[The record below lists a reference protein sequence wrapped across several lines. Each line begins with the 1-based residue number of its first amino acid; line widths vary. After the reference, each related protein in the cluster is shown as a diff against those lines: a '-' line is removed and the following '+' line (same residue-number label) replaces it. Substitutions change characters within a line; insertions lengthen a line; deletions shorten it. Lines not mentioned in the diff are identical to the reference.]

1 MSAREL
7 IVLIAMCVVWG
18 LHFVVIKVAVG
29 ELPPIFYAAV
39 RMTLVAAMMAPF
51 LRWRPGHMV
60 WVLSGGL
67 CLGAMNYAFM
77 FTGVSLATASASA
90 IAIELY
96 VPFATILSM
105 IFLGDKLGWRRALG
119 ISMAFAGVAVIALG
133 ESGEG
138 AHGETRMALGI
149 GLVAAGAFS
158 EAVGAILVKKSTA
171 FKPHE
176 LLAWFAVIGAAGLWL
191 MTALF
196 ESGQAEAFAGSDKGL
211 VVGAI
216 IYSAIGAS
224 VFGHTAY
231 YWLLQRLPVSVVA
244 PSMLLTTVMAVF
256 FSVLLLGDPFGL
268 RMVAGGLMTLGGVGF
283 VLYRNA
289 HKQRAKAAPVLQP
302 RAGME
307 ASPAKKGA
315 DADIDPPGKAP
326 AAES

>member
-18 LHFVVIKVAVG
+18 LHFVVIKLAVE
-29 ELPPIFYAAV
+29 ELPPIFYAAI
-39 RMTLVAAMMAPF
+39 RMTLVAVIMAPF

-67 CLGAMNYAFM
+67 CLGAMNYALM
-77 FTGVSLATASASA
+77 FSGVSFATASASA

-119 ISMAFAGVAVIALG
+119 ISMAFAGVAIIALG
-133 ESGEG
+133 EHGEG
-138 AHGETRMALGI
+138 ANGETRMALGI

-158 EAVGAILVKKSTA
+158 EAVGAILVKKSIA

-176 LLAWFAVIGAAGLWL
+176 LLAWFAVVGAVGLWL
-191 MTALF
+191 MTLLF
-196 ESGQAEAFAGSDKGL
+196 ETGQAAAFEQSDKGL
-211 VVGAI
+211 VIGAI
-216 IYSAIGAS
+216 IYSAVGAS
-224 VFGHTAY
+224 IFGHTAY

-268 RMVAGGLMTLGGVGF
+268 RLVAGGLMTLGGVGF

-289 HKQRAKAAPVLQP
+289 RKQKVKAAPVLQP

-307 ASPAKKGA
+307 AEAGEGAGGAKPGA
-315 DADIDPPGKAP
+315 AAPVHKA
-326 AAES
+326 